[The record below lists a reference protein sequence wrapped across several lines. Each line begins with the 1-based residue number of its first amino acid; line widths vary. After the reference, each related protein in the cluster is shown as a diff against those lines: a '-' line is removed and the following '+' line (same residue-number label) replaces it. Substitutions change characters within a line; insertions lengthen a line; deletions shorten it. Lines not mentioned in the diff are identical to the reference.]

1 MPRSKEGNQ
10 MIGTRDLQTT
20 MLEGYGMAP
29 LNLNMSAI
37 NNKSMFGKAPLL
49 RRTMSKKTESKFFI
63 TSQKGGGGSFHRKR
77 QKTWPW
83 SHIFWCW
90 LCCLWR
96 WKTWGHM
103 PWKKQRQVLRPMM
116 TAVALAETSVGGH
129 HPQCPN
135 GGSGPFSGRGRELQ
149 GATQDNGHSLEHYL
163 TWAACSVTHIRR
175 NR

>member
-1 MPRSKEGNQ
+1 

-49 RRTMSKKTESKFFI
+49 GRTMSKKTEFKFFI
-63 TSQKGGGGSFHRKR
+63 TSQKRVGEGSFHKKR

-116 TAVALAETSVGGH
+116 TAVILNAQMEVV
-129 HPQCPN
+129 
-135 GGSGPFSGRGRELQ
+135 GPFQAMVESFKVQHKTMATALNTIWHELLVQSSTFAEIGR
-149 GATQDNGHSLEHYL
+149 NS
-163 TWAACSVTHIRR
+163 
-175 NR
+175 